1 MADFTTTLAE
11 FARRRHSRDEA
22 NRLRSSD
29 EALDFLKR
37 AGYCLLSPKKGIAL
51 PDLAAACDGPFLRWK
66 DAIIKRSEIY
76 YGRPF
81 RRRSGFVRFDL
92 LPALYALSPTADFA
106 GDRFELYKRRFI
118 SAEANRIAGIVF
130 AKGPLPTR
138 ALRRES
144 GMAGHQH
151 RDRFLRR
158 LAEVESRFLIV
169 KAGITTIEASHYSYL
184 WEPFGSLYPQIVE
197 QSRRMEVDV
206 AGAQVITTYLD
217 SIGAASIRQIATTF
231 TLNEAFVTVMAER
244 LSESGQIASFRD
256 GKREYLISPELQ
268 SLL

>member
-11 FARRRHSRDEA
+11 FSRRRYALAEEGRI
-22 NRLRSSD
+22 RSSD

-37 AGYCLLSPKKGIAL
+37 VGYCLLSQKKGVAL
-51 PDLAAACDGPFLRWK
+51 PDLAEISDGPFLRWK
-66 DAIIKRSEIY
+66 DAIIKRKEIY

-92 LPALYALSPTADFA
+92 LPSLYALSPTADFG

-144 GMAGHQH
+144 GMAGQQH

-158 LAEVESRFLIV
+158 LAEAESRFLIV
-169 KAGITTIEASHYSYL
+169 KSGITTIEASHYSYL
-184 WEPFGSLYPQIVE
+184 WEPFGALYPHVVQ
-197 QSRRMEVDV
+197 QSSNIAIDD
-206 AGAQVITTYLD
+206 AATTVITTYLD
-217 SIGAASIRQIATTF
+217 SAGAASLRQIASTF
-231 TLNEAFVTVMAER
+231 TLNEAYVRYMADR
-244 LSESGQIASFRD
+244 LTEGGKIARYAE
-256 GKREYLISPELQ
+256 GRKEYLISRELQ
-268 SLL
+268 TLL

>member
-11 FARRRHSRDEA
+11 FSQRHSAPASGGRV
-22 NRLRSSD
+22 RSSD
-29 EALDFLKR
+29 EALGYLKQL
-37 AGYCLLSPKKGIAL
+37 GYCLLTPRRNVLL
-51 PDLAAACDGPFLRWK
+51 PSLSDVADGPFLRWK
-66 DAIIKRSEIY
+66 DDILKHREIF

-81 RRRSGFVRFDL
+81 RRRSGFVRFNL
-92 LPALYALSPTADFA
+92 LPAIYALSPTAAFG

-144 GMAGHQH
+144 GMAGGQH

-158 LAEVESRFLIV
+158 LAEAESRFLIA
-169 KAGITTIEASHYSYL
+169 KSGITTIEASHYSYL
-184 WEPFGSLYPQIVE
+184 WEPFAGLYAKSVE
-197 QSRRMEVDV
+197 QSQRMTVD
-206 AGAQVITTYLD
+206 AAATRLITSYLETV
-217 SIGAASIRQIATTF
+217 GAASIRAISATF
-231 TLNEAFVTVMAER
+231 TLNEAYTRYMSDQLV
-244 LSESGQIASFRD
+244 GQGKIAQFIEGR
-256 GKREYLISPELQ
+256 KEYLLSTEFQ